1 MAFPLAAQAAQR
13 RCRPAIPSAAAT
25 PCHGPAA
32 AHGAGAQGSRAG
44 RNPAGRAP
52 TLPQEGG
59 MAGNATEIKNKF
71 WFLSFRGLANYS
83 L

>member
-1 MAFPLAAQAAQR
+1 MAFPLAVQAAQR
-13 RCRPAIPSAAAT
+13 RCRPAIPSAVAT

-52 TLPQEGG
+52 TLPQGQEG
-59 MAGNATEIKNKF
+59 NKE
-71 WFLSFRGLANYS
+71 
-83 L
+83 